1 MLPLF
6 VVNILQKDEKRFV
19 VDQMLKKLVKQRT
32 KYVLMLELHKL
43 KNLKN
48 KEWRIDIYRWHERMK
63 NRHLPMTWKIWMT
76 L

>member
-48 KEWRIDIYRWHERMK
+48 KE
-63 NRHLPMTWKIWMT
+63 
-76 L
+76 